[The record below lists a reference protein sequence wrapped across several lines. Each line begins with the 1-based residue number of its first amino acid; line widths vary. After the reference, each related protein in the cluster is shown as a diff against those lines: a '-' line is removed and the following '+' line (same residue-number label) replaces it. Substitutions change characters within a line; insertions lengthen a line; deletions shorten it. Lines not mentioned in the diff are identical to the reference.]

1 MKKTRTND
9 EEVVLGA
16 DCVPLGPA
24 TKEECRERADE
35 RAAITQQSFH
45 HLQDG
50 DKIPQGLQK
59 KCVC

>member
-1 MKKTRTND
+1 MMKR
-9 EEVVLGA
+9 A
-16 DCVPLGPA
+16 DCVPLGPV

-35 RAAITQQSFH
+35 RAVITQQNFH

-59 KCVC
+59 KCMC